1 MPCSSTSCHQVLE
14 KQPQSA
20 PPPPTCRRPPPFRHG
35 GPQHL
40 PAPHSGHI
48 ASGQRHSPGSRN
60 SPRLEHRLT
69 HWRTLM
75 KPSGSSSRRQ
85 RNPTSRRSTCGDR
98 VGGGSGR
105 RGTRESAGPPRT
117 HTRERGRNRGP
128 ARHPGGE
135 GAVRQPQGR
144 AGSTCWRGDLSAA
157 RLGPSVEDMLAQRGR
172 GAAPG
177 LGSLA
182 GKLRAPRTGWGLLS
196 GWGSSERCGSA
207 GGRRRPGLQAGG
219 VGGGGAAAGARR
231 GRDRRSAPP
240 AAESPRVRFK
250 LLSNSPAHLA
260 AESRGVRSRA
270 LLPPPRPRVG
280 PQGALKGPVAW
291 AGSSAARGLRFLA
304 RSLRGQSQASHRS
317 RSNSRPES
325 ELAGTPRF
333 LVHLSLF
340 VCLGSRSAPFFSS
353 STPQYPEPPGFS

>member
-1 MPCSSTSCHQVLE
+1 
-14 KQPQSA
+14 
-20 PPPPTCRRPPPFRHG
+20 
-35 GPQHL
+35 
-40 PAPHSGHI
+40 
-48 ASGQRHSPGSRN
+48 
-60 SPRLEHRLT
+60 
-69 HWRTLM
+69 M
-75 KPSGSSSRRQ
+75 KPSGSSRRRQ

-98 VGGGSGR
+98 AGGGSGR

-117 HTRERGRNRGP
+117 RERGRNRGP
-128 ARHPGGE
+128 ARHPGAE

-177 LGSLA
+177 LGSRA
-182 GKLRAPRTGWGLLS
+182 GRLRAPRTGWGLLS
-196 GWGSSERCGSA
+196 GGGGSELCWSA
-207 GGRRRPGLQAGG
+207 GGRRRPGLQAAG

-270 LLPPPRPRVG
+270 LLPPPRLRV
-280 PQGALKGPVAW
+280 
-291 AGSSAARGLRFLA
+291 S
-304 RSLRGQSQASHRS
+304 
-317 RSNSRPES
+317 
-325 ELAGTPRF
+325 
-333 LVHLSLF
+333 
-340 VCLGSRSAPFFSS
+340 
-353 STPQYPEPPGFS
+353 